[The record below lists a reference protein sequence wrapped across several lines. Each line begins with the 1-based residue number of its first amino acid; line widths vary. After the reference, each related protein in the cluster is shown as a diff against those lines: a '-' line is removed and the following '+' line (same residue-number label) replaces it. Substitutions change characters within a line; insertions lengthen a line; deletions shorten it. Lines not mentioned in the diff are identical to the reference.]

1 METSALRDT
10 VRRVMLSLNS
20 RPSSHMDVLH
30 IVLLALLGVVSYSHG
45 QISGSELEVTARPGD
60 NVTLYCDCK
69 KSSGVYIVW
78 FRNCSH
84 ENQPSLVLRYLKKQN
99 ENVYTL
105 NPIPRFHFVVN
116 DSSNSYD
123 LMIMNVT
130 DLDEGL
136 YYCGTEQNKVYD
148 NGKDKITRR
157 VEFRYGNVTTR
168 IKINSSE
175 THHCDQDPPGDCDM
189 CWMLLFSL
197 CPSFAVLSSLLSS
210 LVVYCLCNKKA
221 KETQVDQRQPE
232 TRGLNQD
239 EDVCYA
245 ALEIRQT
252 SNRPKKKKTQS
263 SDFST
268 YSAINTSRASRA

>member
-1 METSALRDT
+1 
-10 VRRVMLSLNS
+10 
-20 RPSSHMDVLH
+20 MDVLLVFL
-30 IVLLALLGVVSYSHG
+30 IALYGVVSYSHG

-69 KSSGVYIVW
+69 TSSGVYIVW

-84 ENQPSLVLRYLKKQN
+84 ENQPSLILRYYYQQMSPT
-99 ENVYTL
+99 ESTL
-105 NPIPRFHFVVN
+105 NPIPRFHFIVN

-130 DLDEGL
+130 DSDEGL
-136 YYCGTEQNKVYD
+136 YYCGTEQTKVD
-148 NGKDKITRR
+148 DKDKITPKA
-157 VEFRYGNVTTR
+157 EYRYGNVTTR

-175 THHCDQDPPGDCDM
+175 THHHDQDPPGDCDM

-210 LVVYCLCNKKA
+210 LVVYRLCNKKA

>member
-1 METSALRDT
+1 
-10 VRRVMLSLNS
+10 
-20 RPSSHMDVLH
+20 MDVLH
-30 IVLLALLGVVSYSHG
+30 ILLIALFGVVSYSHG

-78 FRNCSH
+78 YRNCSH
-84 ENQPSLVLRYLKKQN
+84 ENQPSLVLSYEFTSKLMSDHI
-99 ENVYTL
+99 
-105 NPIPRFHFVVN
+105 NPIPRFYFVRN
-116 DSSNSYD
+116 DSSYD

-136 YYCGTEQNKVYD
+136 YYCGKSI
-148 NGKDKITRR
+148 GRR
-157 VEFRYGNVTTR
+157 GEYRYGNITTR
-168 IKINSSE
+168 IIIKTS
-175 THHCDQDPPGDCDM
+175 DQDPPRDCGL
-189 CWMLLFSL
+189 CRMLLFSL

-210 LVVYCLCNKKA
+210 LVVYRLCNKKA
-221 KETQVDQRQPE
+221 KETQVDRRQPE

>member
-1 METSALRDT
+1 
-10 VRRVMLSLNS
+10 
-20 RPSSHMDVLH
+20 MDVLH
-30 IVLLALLGVVSYSHG
+30 ILLIALLGVVSYSHG

-84 ENQPSLVLRYLKKQN
+84 ENQPSLVLTYEFTSKLMSDDI
-99 ENVYTL
+99 
-105 NPIPRFHFVVN
+105 NPIPRFYFVRN

-136 YYCGTEQNKVYD
+136 YYCGKSI
-148 NGKDKITRR
+148 GLR
-157 VEFRYGNVTTR
+157 
-168 IKINSSE
+168 
-175 THHCDQDPPGDCDM
+175 
-189 CWMLLFSL
+189 
-197 CPSFAVLSSLLSS
+197 
-210 LVVYCLCNKKA
+210 A
-221 KETQVDQRQPE
+221 KETQVDQRQSE

>member
-1 METSALRDT
+1 
-10 VRRVMLSLNS
+10 
-20 RPSSHMDVLH
+20 MDVLH
-30 IVLLALLGVVSYSHG
+30 ILLIALFGVVSYSHG

-60 NVTLYCDCK
+60 NITLYCGCK
-69 KSSGVYIVW
+69 TSSGETIVW
-78 FRNCSH
+78 YRNCSH
-84 ENQPSLVLRYLKKQN
+84 ENQPSLNIRYYCPRESKL
-99 ENVYTL
+99 ESTV
-105 NPIPRFHFVVN
+105 NPIPRFYFVRN
-116 DSSNSYD
+116 NSSNSYD
-123 LMIMNVT
+123 LMITNIT
-130 DLDEGL
+130 DSDEGL
-136 YYCGTEQNKVYD
+136 YYCGIELLKQHD
-148 NGKDKITRR
+148 KDTNLRKA
-157 VEFRYGNVTTR
+157 EFRYGNVTTR

-175 THHCDQDPPGDCDM
+175 THHRDQDPPGDCDM

-210 LVVYCLCNKKA
+210 LVVYRLCNKKA